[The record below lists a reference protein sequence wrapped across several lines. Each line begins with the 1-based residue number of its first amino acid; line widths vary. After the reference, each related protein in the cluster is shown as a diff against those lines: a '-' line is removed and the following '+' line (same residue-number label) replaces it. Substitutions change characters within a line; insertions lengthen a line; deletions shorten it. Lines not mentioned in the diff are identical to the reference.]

1 MKLLEFL
8 ELLPTRQ
15 SIVVSIMGSD
25 LYEGDVAYYNYGDYE
40 IDEIYTYGDIKE
52 YDKAFAVICIDCKS

>member
-8 ELLPTRQ
+8 ELLPINQ
-15 SIVVSIMGSD
+15 PIEISIMGTY

-52 YDKAFAVICIDCKS
+52 YDKTFAVICIDCKS

>member
-15 SIVVSIMGSD
+15 SIVISIMGSD

-52 YDKAFAVICIDCKS
+52 YDKVFAVICIDCKS